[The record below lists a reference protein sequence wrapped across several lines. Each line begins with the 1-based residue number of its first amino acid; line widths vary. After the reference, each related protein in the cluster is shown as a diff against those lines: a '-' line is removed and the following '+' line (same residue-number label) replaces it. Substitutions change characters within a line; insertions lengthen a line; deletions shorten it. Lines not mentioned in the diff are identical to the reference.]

1 MRYQERIYIQN
12 DNSAVRNKDILNVNM
27 SSDMCVFESPL
38 FTLSGASKLD
48 CTGTTG
54 TSYVIN
60 TATTIPLTFNFTANT
75 NTFSATNST
84 FKYEIYKFNTT
95 SNSFL
100 IPPVYKSNI
109 IDYSGFSATSTT
121 TQYVPISG
129 LSLDGDYLI
138 KGYYEFNVCT
148 NYLNKLGKKIDT
160 LTYRTGSQ
168 YGLYDNNL
176 DFYFIAVREA
186 DIPSLLKNGENTPP
200 SNQLFQQV
208 ILPASGTTNLFITN
222 YYSGYFALTLNGL
235 ILAPNLDYTF
245 TGNSI
250 TLSTETVSDDI
261 ITVIYTTSGGNNL
274 MGDNINVN
282 SPIVSGV
289 TNNEWSNN
297 PYFDTSTGKY
307 EIFTTVTPSEGGSI
321 IVMIN
326 GATLANGVDYYQSIT
341 NPKRIIL
348 EGNLLISDI
357 ITIMYFP
364 KTNVINGLNTNEP
377 TIIWNIS
384 NPPQLVNGVFTLE
397 VSTGKTFTNFF
408 STGDTNYVIGQTVY
422 SDSFIA
428 SGNVGTTLYYRVKNE
443 KQYETICGDIIS
455 SIAYSETI
463 PLVIQT
469 NAINSY

>member
-1 MRYQERIYIQN
+1 
-12 DNSAVRNKDILNVNM
+12 
-27 SSDMCVFESPL
+27 
-38 FTLSGASKLD
+38 
-48 CTGTTG
+48 
-54 TSYVIN
+54 
-60 TATTIPLTFNFTANT
+60 
-75 NTFSATNST
+75 
-84 FKYEIYKFNTT
+84 
-95 SNSFL
+95 
-100 IPPVYKSNI
+100 
-109 IDYSGFSATSTT
+109 
-121 TQYVPISG
+121 
-129 LSLDGDYLI
+129 
-138 KGYYEFNVCT
+138 
-148 NYLNKLGKKIDT
+148 
-160 LTYRTGSQ
+160 
-168 YGLYDNNL
+168 
-176 DFYFIAVREA
+176 
-186 DIPSLLKNGENTPP
+186 
-200 SNQLFQQV
+200 
-208 ILPASGTTNLFITN
+208 
-222 YYSGYFALTLNGL
+222 
-235 ILAPNLDYTF
+235 
-245 TGNSI
+245 
-250 TLSTETVSDDI
+250 VSDDI